1 MAKLQKREPDEAAAM
16 AANQP
21 PGLEAIEQRIDEL
34 IDASKAAEAL
44 PLVQLHDGAWL
55 QSARVGKLMAAL
67 ASAAAE
73 YPPIP
78 QNGKM
83 SRGSGSGKR
92 EYTYAKIGDLVNATR
107 PVLAK
112 HGVVHAQTIIEI
124 VTGDRVTHFL
134 INRLA
139 HGESE
144 QFIETRTSIPYSKN
158 PQDLGST
165 ITYFRRYTTQCLLN
179 LAPDEDDDGS
189 SAAMANALQNRIDQL
204 EQEKLRGTALVRQ
217 LEAANHASMD
227 KLRRLEAQIA
237 QAEPAQRRTPAQAN
251 GQQGTQGKAAT
262 KPKAKRSAKVKPLP
276 LDGLTDAL
284 NELNLTAGQVD
295 WLRQLL
301 GKGKLND
308 AEMNDSHRAASVRK
322 IAESPTAVEY
332 YQNAL
337 SGLSD
342 IEAGD
347 QLRQLFMHMHNVIAG
362 NYQKLQKSGPVPAGA
377 VSCFDQALELE
388 KTQAYDQK
396 AFDALCAINDIIAD
410 ALERPA

>member
-1 MAKLQKREPDEAAAM
+1 MTKTQKQEPGETAAKAADRSPDFVI
-16 AANQP
+16 
-21 PGLEAIEQRIDEL
+21 IEQRINEL

-55 QSARVGKLMAAL
+55 QSAKVGKLMAAL
-67 ASAAAE
+67 ANAAAE

-83 SRGSGSGKR
+83 SRGSGNGKR

-189 SAAMANALQNRIDQL
+189 SAAMASTLQNRIAQL
-204 EQEKLRGTALVRQ
+204 EQEKRNGSARVRQLEQENRAGMARVRQ
-217 LEAANHASMD
+217 LEAQV
-227 KLRRLEAQIA
+227 AQTA
-237 QAEPAQRRTPAQAN
+237 PAQSRTAEQPN
-251 GQQGTQGKAAT
+251 SQQDNQPKPAT

-284 NELNLTAGQVD
+284 NSLNLTAGQVD

-308 AEMNDSHRAASVRK
+308 AGMNDSHRAASVRK
-322 IAESPTAVEY
+322 IAESTTALEY

-362 NYQKLQKSGPVPAGA
+362 NYQKLQKSGPVPADA
-377 VSCFDQALELE
+377 VSGFDRAVTLE
-388 KTQAYDQK
+388 KDQGVAAE
-396 AFDALCAINDIIAD
+396 AFDELCVINDIIAD
-410 ALERPA
+410 ALEGAA

>member
-1 MAKLQKREPDEAAAM
+1 MTKIQKQEPGETAAKAADRSPD
-16 AANQP
+16 
-21 PGLEAIEQRIDEL
+21 LVLIEQRINEL

-55 QSARVGKLMAAL
+55 QSAKVGKLMAAL
-67 ASAAAE
+67 ANAAAK

-83 SRGSGSGKR
+83 ARGSGGGKR
-92 EYTYAKIGDLVNATR
+92 EYTYAKIGDLVNVTR

-124 VTGDRVTHFL
+124 VTGDRLTHFL

-189 SAAMANALQNRIDQL
+189 SAAMASGLQNQITQLGAENEKLRKYVSQL
-204 EQEKLRGTALVRQ
+204 EQERRAGMIMVKQ
-217 LEAANHASMD
+217 LEAQAATAQQHAGGVPD
-227 KLRRLEAQIA
+227 D
-237 QAEPAQRRTPAQAN
+237 
-251 GQQGTQGKAAT
+251 QQNTQPKPAT

-284 NELNLTAGQVD
+284 NSLNLTAGQVD

-308 AEMNDSHRAASVRK
+308 AGMNDSHRAASVRK
-322 IAESPTAVEY
+322 IAESTTALEY

-347 QLRQLFMHMHNVIAG
+347 QPRQLFMHMHNVIAG
-362 NYQKLQKSGPVPAGA
+362 NYQKLQKAGTVPADA
-377 VSCFDQALELE
+377 VSGFDRAVTLE
-388 KTQAYDQK
+388 KDQGVPAE
-396 AFDALCAINDIIAD
+396 AFDELCVINDIIAD
-410 ALERPA
+410 ALEGAA